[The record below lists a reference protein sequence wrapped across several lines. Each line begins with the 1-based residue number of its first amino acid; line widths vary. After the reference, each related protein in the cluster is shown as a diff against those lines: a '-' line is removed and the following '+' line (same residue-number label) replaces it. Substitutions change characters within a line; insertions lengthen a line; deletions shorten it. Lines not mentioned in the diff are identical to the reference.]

1 MSDGWPDGYSRRD
14 PYDRPRDDRTA
25 VYPQGSYGADPYR
38 GPSRDPYDDPYDD
51 RPPPRGPSGGRVY
64 GRGRGRP
71 PRRRRWPRILLTII
85 IVLVLLIAAFLVWID
100 FSLNRTDALTDY
112 SGRVDDTPG
121 TNWLLVGTDS
131 RKGLSRSERD
141 KLATGQAAG
150 QRTDTMMMLHIPE
163 GGDKPTLVS
172 LPRDSWV
179 PIPGHGYNKLNSAF
193 SIGGPQLL
201 VKTIEKVSDIHLD
214 HYMEINFAGFVDVV
228 DAVGGVN
235 ICVKSHVKDP
245 KAGINLKKGCQ
256 NLEGKDALGYVR
268 TRHFANGD
276 LERVQHQ
283 REFVSALVS
292 KATSPA
298 TLLNP
303 FKSIPLASAGTKA
316 VTVDSG
322 DHVWNLIGLANNL
335 GGLGSGNL
343 VTTSV
348 PFGGFGQS
356 PSAGSY
362 ITWDR
367 TRALGLFNALKEDRP
382 VPKADLD
389 K

>member
-14 PYDRPRDDRTA
+14 PYDRRGLRDDRTA

-38 GPSRDPYDDPYDD
+38 DPYRDPYGDD
-51 RPPPRGPSGGRVY
+51 RPPPPGPGGGRVY
-64 GRGRGRP
+64 GRGYGRP
-71 PRRRRWPRILLTII
+71 PRRRRWPRILLTILVVI
-85 IVLVLLIAAFLVWID
+85 VLLIAAILVWID
-100 FSLNRTDALTDY
+100 LSLNRTDALVDY
-112 SGRVDDTPG
+112 SGRVADTPG
-121 TNWLLVGTDS
+121 TNWLLIGTDS
-131 RKGLSRSERD
+131 RKGLSASQRD
-141 KLATGQAAG
+141 KLATGKAAG

-179 PIPGHGYNKLNSAF
+179 PIPGHGYNKLNAAF

-201 VKTIEKVSDIHLD
+201 VKTIETVSDVHLD

-228 DAVGGVN
+228 DAVGGVD

-245 KAGINLKKGCQ
+245 KAGIDLHKGCQ
-256 NLEGKDALGYVR
+256 NLSGKNALGYVR

-283 REFVSALVS
+283 REFVSALMD

-298 TLLNP
+298 TLINP
-303 FKSIPLASAGTKA
+303 FKSIPLAAAGTKA

-322 DHVWNLIGLANNL
+322 DHVWNLISLANNL
-335 GGLGSGNL
+335 GGMGTGKL

-348 PFGGFGQS
+348 PFGGFGMS
-356 PSAGSY
+356 PTAGSY

-367 TRALGLFNALKEDRP
+367 ARAVGLFNAIKEDRP
-382 VPKADLD
+382 VPKADLQ